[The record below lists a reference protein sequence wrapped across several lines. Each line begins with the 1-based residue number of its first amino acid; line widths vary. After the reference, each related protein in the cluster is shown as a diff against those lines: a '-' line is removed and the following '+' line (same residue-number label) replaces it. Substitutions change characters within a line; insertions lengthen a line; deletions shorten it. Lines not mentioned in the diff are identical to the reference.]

1 MFLYKRFWS
10 KNYGG
15 DEMTNLNGLRD
26 RRVVAL
32 VEKLEAVD
40 SLYGITPEERNV
52 LDVLHGVSD
61 FANEFE
67 E

>member
-1 MFLYKRFWS
+1 MA
-10 KNYGG
+10 
-15 DEMTNLNGLRD
+15 NLNGLRD

-40 SLYGITPEERNV
+40 SFYGITPEERNV

-61 FANEFE
+61 FADESDD
-67 E
+67 